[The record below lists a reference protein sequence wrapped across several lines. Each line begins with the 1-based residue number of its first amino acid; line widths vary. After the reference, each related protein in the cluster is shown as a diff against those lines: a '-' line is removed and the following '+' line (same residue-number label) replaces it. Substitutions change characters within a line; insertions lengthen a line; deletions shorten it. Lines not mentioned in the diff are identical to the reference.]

1 MKQAQ
6 KGFTLI
12 ELMIVVAIIGI
23 LAAVAVPAYQT
34 YTMKARFTEVTN
46 SSAPM
51 KTAVEGCIL
60 SGNCLVAGAIVI
72 PATGARSGT
81 EVPDDIVASGTG
93 VAGGVTVG
101 PAGLITAA
109 AKNGVN
115 GFAGETLT
123 LQAALDPASG
133 AVTWTR
139 GGSCQT
145 KSWC

>member
-1 MKQAQ
+1 MQHAQ

-46 SSAPM
+46 STAPM

-60 SGNCLVAGAIVI
+60 SGNCLVAGAITI
-72 PATGARSGT
+72 PATGSRGNT
-81 EVPDDIVASGTG
+81 EVPDDIGASAAG
-93 VAGGVTVG
+93 VAGGVTVDG
-101 PAGLITAA
+101 AGVITAI

-115 GFAGETLT
+115 GFAGESLT
-123 LQAALDPASG
+123 LAPTLDVTSG
-133 AVTWTR
+133 AVTWAR
-139 GGSCQT
+139 GGTCQA

>member
-1 MKQAQ
+1 MQQVQ

-46 SSAPM
+46 STAPM

-60 SGNCLVAGAIVI
+60 SGNCLVAGAITI
-72 PATGARSGT
+72 PATGARGAT
-81 EVPDDIVASGTG
+81 EVPDDIAASTTG
-93 VAGGVTVG
+93 VAGGVTVNG
-101 PAGLITAA
+101 GGLITAT

-115 GFAGETLT
+115 GFAGETIT
-123 LQAALDPASG
+123 LQAALDATSG